1 MNKHVH
7 LLLILFL
14 LAIASKISA
23 QPTFYTGNINAPS
36 NSFPFNW
43 GTAGKSMQSLVA
55 PGELT
60 GAYIGRITTL
70 YFQGTASNTS
80 NFTGVTI
87 NMGQT
92 AATTLPASSIVTGL
106 TNVYTAA
113 TLTASSDAA
122 GWMSITLQTPFV
134 YDPAQSLVIEITI
147 CSTNSGAFTV
157 TNVSKSGF
165 RRTWNVSGCTMA
177 YSGQDANLFNFGV
190 DMIPGVGA
198 NNLLPPIANFY
209 TPDTVWINSPQTI
222 LNTSSFQSRVFW
234 NLPDENPLYPGYNR
248 TTSGVY
254 AGYIDTAKYKNHFT
268 YTFTSPG
275 LKRVK
280 LLAVNDYKR
289 DSLLDSIVKYIYVD
303 TPSQKPKADFISFKR
318 KLGFSEEAPLL
329 DLSTNGPNQWEW
341 SFDPPCAT
349 CATDPNA
356 FPNYFN

>member
-1 MNKHVH
+1 ITGVFN
-7 LLLILFL
+7 
-14 LAIASKISA
+14 
-23 QPTFYTGNINAPS
+23 GNITAIYLRP
-36 NSFPFNW
+36 NSAA
-43 GTAGKSMQSLVA
+43 AGPV
-55 PGELT
+55 
-60 GAYIGRITTL
+60 
-70 YFQGTASNTS
+70 
-80 NFTGVTI
+80 VTNCTI
-87 NMGQT
+87 KMGQT
-92 AATTLPASSIVTGL
+92 SATSYASATDAFITGL
-106 TNVYTAA
+106 TTVYSNPSLTVTNPGTAN
-113 TLTASSDAA
+113 
-122 GWMSITLQTPFV
+122 WVKFTLQTPFY
-134 YDPAQSLVIEITI
+134 YDPTLPLVVEFSSTAVSIGFPVNVFLTPTI
-147 CSTNSGAFTV
+147 KTQLGTPNTATNGNGAIAGS
-157 TNVSKSGF
+157 NYH
-165 RRTWNVSGCTMA
+165 MH
-177 YSGQDANLFNFGV
+177 FGV
-190 DMIPGVGA
+190 DMVAGSNV
-198 NNLLPPIANFY
+198 LLPPIANFY
-209 TPDTVWINSPQTI
+209 TPDTVWINSPQTL

-280 LLAVNDYKR
+280 LLAVNDAKR

-318 KLGFSEEAPLL
+318 KLGFSEEAPLI